1 MKLFFTL
8 LILII
13 SNSLLSQY
21 VLKGNVTDD
30 QNMPIPGVRVFIDQT
45 TYGVI
50 TDLKGGY
57 FIELSSKKNYP
68 IAFKML
74 GMKDT
79 VIPIDIHQKITTF
92 DIQMLTYSERLETVE
107 VSSKKID
114 VAKQVIKAMQDNRN
128 NMANQY
134 ENYTCNT
141 YLKTSLEKSIK
152 PNIAERSKEIDS
164 IIAIGPAKMNFIESF
179 SITKF
184 KTPNTYKEEIV
195 AQHDYADKSSNN
207 FSASINFN
215 FGTSI
220 VPIQYIATNPYIFF
234 EKIQDGDFNL
244 YQNMLNLPK
253 ISEHPIV
260 SPIGFNAFLNYN
272 FDLANIFYEQET
284 GHKIYEIKVIPKFKQ
299 AALFEGTLFII
310 DKLWVIQ
317 SFELNINSAAMPF
330 FKDFTVL
337 QDYQMIDSAWVPI
350 RREYVYAIQD
360 GKYIISANTR
370 VNHSNYTFNNAEKK
384 KDFDNEILVY
394 QSEAFTKD
402 SAYWDGIRPIQLKAT
417 ELSFIHEQDSIEKH
431 IKSEA
436 YLDSLDKAFNK
447 ITFWDVTLNGVAF
460 RDRFKEESIYI
471 KPLFSSIRV
480 FGVGGFRLGTGGI
493 YTKKFKNA
501 QKIKVDADLDYGFNN
516 KDLKWK
522 MGLEYTFLPKRFG
535 LIELRGGDS
544 YDLITDYNSVLGTF
558 SRGNYVRKQFIEI
571 GHRIEIVNGL
581 YGKINLSYS
590 DRQGIDNLILSEWS
604 ALLFGELNQPATFD
618 RYIISLV
625 EFQFLYRFKQ
635 KYIIKKNE
643 KQLIGTKYPE
653 LELTYRKGIPKLFN
667 SEVNFD
673 FIELKASDEI
683 NLGNYG
689 DSKWSV
695 LAGTFVNEVDL
706 RFMEHKFFRG
716 SDRFFFSNPLRSHQL
731 LDSTFNT
738 SKPYF
743 QTFYVHHFNG
753 FIMNKIPL
761 INKLKLELTAG
772 ASALIIQDIAYS
784 HAELFAGLEK
794 KFRIKKQYFKVGV
807 FMATRANSSEA
818 ITYQFKIG
826 MDFFNSFT
834 NTWTY

>member
-1 MKLFFTL
+1 MKLIFAL
-8 LILII
+8 LLLLF
-13 SNSLLSQY
+13 SNVLFGQQ
-21 VLKGNVTDD
+21 VLKGIVTNE
-30 QNMPIPGVRVFIDQT
+30 QNIPVPGVRVFIENT

-50 TDLKGGY
+50 TDFKGFY
-57 FIELSSKKNYP
+57 FLELPVKKTYP
-68 IAFKML
+68 IAFKMI
-74 GMKDT
+74 GMKDSI
-79 VIPIDIHQKITTF
+79 VEIDITQKITNF
-92 DIQMLTYSERLETVE
+92 NIQLSDYIEKLETVE

-114 VAKQVIKAMQDNRN
+114 VAKQVIKAMQDNRS
-128 NMANQY
+128 NMANQF
-134 ENYTCNT
+134 ENYACNT
-141 YLKTSLEKSIK
+141 YLKTSLEKSINPK
-152 PNIAERSKEIDS
+152 IAEKSKEIDS
-164 IIAIGPAKMNFIESF
+164 IIQVGPSKMNFIESF

-184 KTPNTYKEEIV
+184 KAPNTYKEEVI
-195 AQHDYADKSSNN
+195 AQHDYAEKSNNN
-207 FSASINFN
+207 FSASVSVD
-215 FGTSI
+215 FGTTI
-220 VPIQYIATNPYIFF
+220 VPIQYIPTNPYIFF

-244 YQNMLNLPK
+244 YQSMLDLPK

-337 QDYQMIDSAWVPI
+337 QDYELIDSNWVPT
-350 RREYVYAIQD
+350 RREYVYTIHD

-370 VNHSNYTFNNAEKK
+370 VNQSNYTFNNVENKN
-384 KDFDNEILVY
+384 DFNNEILVY
-394 QSEAFTKD
+394 QDEAFNKD
-402 SAYWDGIRPIQLKAT
+402 SAYWEGIRPIQLKLN
-417 ELSFIHEQDSIEKH
+417 ELAFIHEQDSIERH
-431 IKSEA
+431 VKSEA
-436 YLDSLDKAFNK
+436 YLDSLDKAYNK
-447 ITFWDVTLNGVAF
+447 VTFWDVTLNGMGF
-460 RDRFKEESIYI
+460 RNRFKGESIYI
-471 KPLFSSIRV
+471 KSLLSSVRV
-480 FGVGGFRLGTGGI
+480 FGVGGFRYGTGGF
-493 YTKKFKNA
+493 YSKKFENS
-501 QKIKVDADLDYGFNN
+501 QKIKVDADFDYGFNN

-535 LIELRGGDS
+535 LIELKGGDT
-544 YDLITDYNSVLGTF
+544 YDLITDYNSILGTF

-571 GHRIEIVNGL
+571 GHRIEIVNGF
-581 YGKINLSYS
+581 YGKINFSYS

-604 ALLFGELNQPATFD
+604 TLLFGELNKPKTFE

-635 KYIIKKNE
+635 KYIIKQNE

-653 LELTYRKGIPKLFN
+653 IELTYKKGIPGLFN

-695 LAGTFVNEVDL
+695 LAGSFVNEVDL

-743 QTFYVHHFNG
+743 QAFYLHHFNG
-753 FIMNKIPL
+753 FVMNKIPL
-761 INKLKLELTAG
+761 INKLKLELMVG
-772 ASALIIQDIAYS
+772 ASSLIIQDIAYS
-784 HAELFAGLEK
+784 HAEVFAGLEK
-794 KFRIKKQYFKVGV
+794 KFRIKKQYFKVGA
-807 FMATRANSSEA
+807 FMVTRANSSEA

-826 MDFFNSFT
+826 LDFFNSFT
-834 NTWTY
+834 NTWSY